1 MRTGWTPLDQAV
13 RGAATGALFGVG
25 TGLLARWV
33 PGLALGGA
41 LLVVGLCAAIGLQAA
56 VTGALDA
63 GTRRARW
70 QRVGAA
76 VAALAAA
83 SAIALLQGARFELFG
98 LCALGA
104 GLGVAT
110 ATAASRAAR
119 PYVVVAGAAFTP
131 LVLVGLSWTWALPSL
146 MAAVPPLFARGLLL
160 GLAGGALALP
170 ALAARF
176 APKDDALEQ
185 RAGALKRRAVL
196 APEVAPLVERAMT
209 LRRALHEALD
219 RGDAAAAAARGAG
232 EGLGRA
238 DGRCERVLDLGE
250 RHAAL
255 VGGAHA
261 AVAGDVD
268 ARAEAL
274 RLKAATAVDP
284 VASAE
289 YARAA
294 ATLGEQRQQAEA
306 LHRAADRIVARLT
319 AWIATLERVQ
329 LGVAGAH
336 GGAAE
341 RAAWDLAPAL
351 DALKQR
357 ADDLESRADA
367 AAAAGEV

>member
-25 TGLLARWV
+25 TGLVARWV
-33 PGLALGGA
+33 SGLALGGG

-56 VTGALDA
+56 VTGALEA
-63 GTRRARW
+63 RGGHARW
-70 QRVGAA
+70 QRIAVA

-83 SAIALLQGARFELFG
+83 GAIALLQGARFELFG
-98 LCALGA
+98 LCILGA
-104 GLGVAT
+104 GLGTAM
-110 ATAASRAAR
+110 ATAAPRAAR
-119 PYVVVAGAAFTP
+119 SYVVVAGAAFTP
-131 LVLVGLSWTWALPSL
+131 LVLAGLGWLSALPAL
-146 MAAVPPLFARGLLL
+146 VAAVPPLFGRGLVL
-160 GLAGGALALP
+160 GLAGAALALP

-176 APKDDALEQ
+176 APKEDALEQ
-185 RAGALKRRAVL
+185 RATALKRRAAL

-219 RGDAAAAAARGAG
+219 RADGAAAAARGAG
-232 EGLGRA
+232 EVLGRA
-238 DGRCERVLDLGE
+238 DGLCDRLLDMGE

-255 VGGAHA
+255 VSEARA

-268 ARAEAL
+268 VRADEL

-294 ATLGEQRQQAEA
+294 ATLGEQRQQADA

-319 AWIATLERVQ
+319 AWVATLERVQ

-351 DALKQR
+351 DALKAR
-357 ADDLESRADA
+357 ADDMESRADA